1 MEAYRAELRIPQHP
15 VSLRAVQG
23 FFGAVADEMG
33 LGKRIRYDV
42 ELAVE
47 EGLGYFFA
55 HAKSRDLQE
64 PLRVTLEVGF
74 DALRITVRTPGR
86 PYDFQHLPTYSTE
99 GAEEKNLEG
108 LGPFLLQSV
117 MDSVQ
122 WRYVEKEGQ
131 ELVMVK
137 RLPSPVVAS
146 QGPLDPQGTADHIP
160 VTGRM
165 AFRLLQTEEEAFAVA
180 ASAYDIYRYAYKDVI
195 YYPQEVLARN
205 RSGQMRSWIAIDE
218 AGTVFGHYAMMK
230 KKPDDLIAE
239 MGAAFVRPEARTLG
253 LFHTLTDLAHA
264 DAYASPLRGLFSL
277 SVTNHLSTQKSS
289 ERAGRFSVGL
299 RIASS
304 PAIFV
309 EGARPGDRITTV
321 LNYRQLAPRE
331 PRRLYLPP
339 RYGDLIRSTY
349 ELLKMP
355 APREEGPGDH
365 AAPEG
370 GNTLECAKDLTW
382 NRAVLEARGG
392 EEARYKLRAY
402 TEILL
407 EQNIACIVLSLDLE
421 DPGTPALVEEAVS
434 LGFFYSGLM
443 PESLKGGHD
452 ALQMQLLNQI
462 QVDLEGILLHQP
474 MAKIIMEHIRTEAPQ
489 IFCAAPRREGQGV
502 APERQRAHGPHHQDT
517 P

>member
-1 MEAYRAELRIPQHP
+1 MQTYQAELRIPQHP

-23 FFGAVADEMG
+23 FFGTVAEELH
-33 LGKRIRYDV
+33 LGRRLRYDV

-47 EGLGYFFA
+47 EGLWYFFD

-64 PLRVTLEVGF
+64 PLRVSLDVGF

-86 PYDFQHLPTYSTE
+86 PYDFQHLPTYSADGT
-99 GAEEKNLEG
+99 EEKNMEG
-108 LGPFLLQSV
+108 LGPFLLQTV

-137 RLPSPVVAS
+137 RLPSPVVEA
-146 QGPLDPQGTADHIP
+146 QGPLDPQGAAENIP

-165 AFRLLQTEEEAFAVA
+165 EFRLLQTEAEAFAVA

-205 RSGQMRSWIAIDE
+205 QSGQMRSWIAIDE
-218 AGTVFGHYAMMK
+218 AGTVFGHYALMK
-230 KKPDDLIAE
+230 KNPDDLIAE

-253 LFHTLTDLAHA
+253 IFHTLTDAAHA

-331 PRRLYLPP
+331 PRRLYPP
-339 RYGDLIRSTY
+339 LRYGDLIRSTY
-349 ELLKMP
+349 ELLQMP

-365 AAPEG
+365 ATPEG
-370 GNTLECAKDLTW
+370 GNTLACAKDLTW

-402 TEILL
+402 TEILM
-407 EQNIACIVLSLDLE
+407 EQNIACILLSLDLE
-421 DPGTPALVEEAVS
+421 DPGTPALAEEAVS
-434 LGFFYSGLM
+434 LGYFYSGIL

-462 QVDLEGILLHQP
+462 QVDPENILLHQP
-474 MAKIIMEHIRTEAPQ
+474 SAQALMAHIRTEAPQ
-489 IFCAAPRREGQGV
+489 IFLPSPPA
-502 APERQRAHGPHHQDT
+502 
-517 P
+517 